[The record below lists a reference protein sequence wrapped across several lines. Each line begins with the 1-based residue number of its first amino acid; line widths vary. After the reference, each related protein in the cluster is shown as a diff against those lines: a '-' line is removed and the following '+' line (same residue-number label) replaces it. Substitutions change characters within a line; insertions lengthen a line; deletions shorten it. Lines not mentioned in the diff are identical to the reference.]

1 MSELPKSNKEIL
13 GFLESN
19 FMDNLENLKEEHQV
33 FDEDTVEVPMIIT
46 VPKTL
51 ETSDGRFVGIDR
63 IKNDIRGVVDVT
75 TVLSNDTERSGKY
88 LIASILIKVNMRMN
102 DERPND
108 YVKNTLVPEIEKLFG
123 KEGGFRFENR
133 PKILKVGYA
142 EHPRKSP
149 RFTPQTTTKRFKHT
163 Y

>member
-1 MSELPKSNKEIL
+1 MPKIPEDNKRIL
-13 GFLESN
+13 GFLEETFFN
-19 FMDNLENLKEEHQV
+19 NLENLKEELQG
-33 FDEDTVEVPMIIT
+33 FDEDTVEVPIIIT
-46 VPKTL
+46 VPKSL
-51 ETSDGRFVGIDR
+51 ETEQGHFIGIDR

-75 TVLSNDTERSGKY
+75 TVLSNDTERTGDH

-102 DERPND
+102 DDRPND

-142 EHPRKSP
+142 EHPRTTP
-149 RFTPQTTTKRFKHT
+149 RFNPKTVPKQLKHSV
-163 Y
+163 